1 MLRQSE
7 QRFVGVIDGRVGV
20 LVAAVGVPGWVTI
33 VLVLVLVVGG
43 VLINAR
49 DPGMPRDLGRDLAQR
64 VMRRRHSS
72 RHQGQQRG

>member
-1 MLRQSE
+1 MLWQSE

-20 LVAAVGVPGWVTI
+20 LVAAVDVPGWVTI
-33 VLVLVLVVGG
+33 VLVLMDGG

-49 DPGMPRDLGRDLAQR
+49 DLGMPRDLGRDLAQR

>member
-20 LVAAVGVPGWVTI
+20 LVAAVGVPGWVTT
-33 VLVLVLVVGG
+33 VLVLVVGG